1 MRVRALLQVQ
11 KTPAW
16 TPASAKENSTSPG
29 KLQSAWRA
37 ELCGSAC
44 VCTVPVPAC
53 DARRE
58 QQDMDPCCQ
67 EQVHGHA
74 QVQIYVSHKAC
85 YEDTFPNSLFK
96 SLTGSILMF
105 LFPQPEFYQG

>member
-11 KTPAW
+11 KTPAC
-16 TPASAKENSTSPG
+16 TPASAKENNASPG
-29 KLQSAWRA
+29 KLQRARLA

-58 QQDMDPCCQ
+58 QQDMCPCCH

-74 QVQIYVSHKAC
+74 QVQIHLSH
-85 YEDTFPNSLFK
+85 TSL
-96 SLTGSILMF
+96 L
-105 LFPQPEFYQG
+105 